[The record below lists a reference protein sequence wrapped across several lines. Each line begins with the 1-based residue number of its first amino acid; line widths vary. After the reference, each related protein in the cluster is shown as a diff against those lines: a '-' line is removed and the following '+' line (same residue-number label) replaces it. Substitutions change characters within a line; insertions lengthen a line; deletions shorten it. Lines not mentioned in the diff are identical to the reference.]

1 MGREVKSG
9 GFRGPQGR
17 GPGPKRAELGS
28 GEAVQS
34 GAGGDQVGAKVGAKS
49 IIIERMIFNCP
60 IEYEAGREYTRQE
73 MVELIKVQ
81 RQLLCFFAQSAGYR
95 QGVLG
100 LDFDL
105 SITHKLGLLIN
116 KIPSIGHIL

>member
-1 MGREVKSG
+1 MAATAVVCPIGLECLWHGQTQRGETVSSPVDGKGGVGREVKSG

-49 IIIERMIFNCP
+49 IIIERFI
-60 IEYEAGREYTRQE
+60 
-73 MVELIKVQ
+73 
-81 RQLLCFFAQSAGYR
+81 
-95 QGVLG
+95 
-100 LDFDL
+100 
-105 SITHKLGLLIN
+105 
-116 KIPSIGHIL
+116 